1 MKNRKKSERG
11 QGIKL
16 GLLAAI
22 IGVGIADAAPV
33 DGLRVACWNI
43 TNYSGGRQTDISN
56 AVYAQFEGRS
66 LNPDVFV
73 LQEVLS
79 QSGVNAFVSILNSA
93 PGSPGDWVAGPF
105 VNGPDTDNALFYRT
119 SRIEFLGMT
128 ILPADG
134 TSGAPRD
141 VNRYDLALVGYD
153 APSTQLAIYST
164 HMKAGSGSSDQARRL
179 IEARKIRDDAEL
191 LDPAIHIMVAGDY
204 NIQSSSQTAY
214 QELIGSQAN
223 NNGRFA
229 DPIATPGNW
238 NNSFFY
244 RFVHTQ
250 DPSGA
255 GGMDDRYDQILI
267 DPALG
272 DGTGLEYRGVFA
284 QTYSTTT
291 WNDLSHSY
299 RSWGNDGT
307 SFNTTLTVAGNTMVG
322 PIIAQALINVS
333 GNAGHLP
340 LFLDLVVPGT
350 IAADTS
356 IDLGQIPFG
365 SVSAGQF
372 DAGNGGDIALWGP
385 TGIGDINYTLDADAG
400 VTVPGGSFSD
410 APGGGLNT
418 HSFNT
423 DLATNPSG
431 GPVAADIRVLS
442 DDPDQPILTITLTG
456 TIVGCSQADFAVPF
470 GTMDFFDVQE
480 FLDAFANGLP
490 QADLTGEG
498 EFNFFDVQE
507 FLDQFSAG
515 CP

>member
-1 MKNRKKSERG
+1 MNNQIRRTIGRSIQLG
-11 QGIKL
+11 VTAAL
-16 GLLAAI
+16 GLITTQAA
-22 IGVGIADAAPV
+22 AV
-33 DGLRVACWNI
+33 DGLRIVAWNI
-43 TNYSGGRQTDISN
+43 SNYNGGRQADIWN
-56 AVYAQFEGRS
+56 AVYAQFQGRS
-66 LNPDVFV
+66 LSPDVFV

-93 PGSPGDWVAGPF
+93 PGSPGDWAAGPF

-153 APSTQLAIYST
+153 ALSTQLAIYST

-191 LDPAIHIMVAGDY
+191 LDPDINIMIAGDF
-204 NIQSSSQTAY
+204 NIQSSNQTAY

-229 DPIATPGNW
+229 DAIATPGNW
-238 NNSFFY
+238 NNSSFY

-255 GGMDDRYDQILI
+255 GGMDDRYDQILV
-267 DPALG
+267 DPSLG
-272 DGTGLEYRGVFA
+272 DGQGVEYRGNFGMPF
-284 QTYSTTT
+284 STTT
-291 WNDLSHSY
+291 WDDPNHSH
-299 RSWGNDGT
+299 RTWGNDGT
-307 SFNTTLTVAGNTMVG
+307 SFNTTLTVNGNTMVG
-322 PIIAQALINVS
+322 PTIAQALINIS

-340 LFLDLVVPGT
+340 LFIDLIVPGT
-350 IAADTS
+350 ITADTS
-356 IDLGQIPFG
+356 IDLGPIPFG
-365 SVSAGQF
+365 TVLAGQF
-372 DAGNGGDIALWGP
+372 DAGNGGNTALWGP
-385 TGIGDINYTLDADAG
+385 TGIGDITYTLEADAG
-400 VTVPGGSFSD
+400 VTVPAGSFTDS
-410 APGGGLNT
+410 AGGTLNT
-418 HSFNT
+418 HTFDA

-431 GPVAADIRVLS
+431 GPVTAGIRVLS
-442 DDPDQPILTITLTG
+442 DDPDQPVSTITLTG

-480 FLDAFANGLP
+480 FLDAFSNSLP

-498 EFNFFDVQE
+498 EFNFFDVQA
-507 FLDQFSAG
+507 FLAAFAQG